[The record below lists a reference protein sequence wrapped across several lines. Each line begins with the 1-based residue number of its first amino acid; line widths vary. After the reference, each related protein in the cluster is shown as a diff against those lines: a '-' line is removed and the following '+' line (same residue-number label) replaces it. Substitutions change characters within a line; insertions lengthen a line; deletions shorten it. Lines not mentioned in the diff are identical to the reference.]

1 MAKRAATASKR
12 RGRGPVR
19 ATPSELKLISD
30 HRKQLAIARSC
41 YEKADRL
48 LAELINKLGIGK
60 RKAIGGGLFAEVVD
74 PFEVNGDGKI
84 VWKHVAVRRHELRIT
99 DEDGKE
105 ARLRNRPANGR
116 RKPAGAKQKQLF

>member
-12 RGRGPVR
+12 RGRGPAR
-19 ATPSELKLISD
+19 ATPSELKLIGE

-48 LAELINKLGIGK
+48 LAELIAKLGIGN
-60 RKAIGGGLFAEVVD
+60 RKSIGGGLYAEIVD
-74 PFEVNGDGKI
+74 PFAAGGEGV
-84 VWKHVAVRRHELRIT
+84 VWKHVAVRRHEMRIT

-105 ARLRNRPANGR
+105 ARLRNRKAST
-116 RKPAGAKQKQLF
+116 KQKTLF